1 MYKKG
6 IPIMESSDKV
16 LTNIMKAMAERKIT
30 QKSLCEQL
38 GIKQNAFTNW
48 KAGNNTSYMKYL
60 VRISEILNV
69 PLDHLLGHTNTIQSV
84 LNDSGYETFPAKQKP
99 CRPIIGTASAGL
111 GCIAEQEILGWE
123 SVDVQFDTEEY
134 FYLKITGDSMAPRIE
149 DGDLVLVHKQ
159 FEVED
164 GDIAVVIVN
173 SGNGGVEGF
182 AKKVEYGDN
191 SITLTSF
198 NPYYPPMIFFGQE
211 MAKLTF
217 VGRVVEL
224 KRKF

>member
-1 MYKKG
+1 
-6 IPIMESSDKV
+6 MESSDKV
-16 LTNIMKAMAERKIT
+16 LANIMKAMTERKIT
-30 QKSLCEQL
+30 QKSLCEHL

-48 KAGNNTSYMKYL
+48 KAGNNKSYMKYL
-60 VRISEILNV
+60 AKISEILNV
-69 PLDHLLGHTNTIQSV
+69 PIDCLLGHTDTIQSV
-84 LNDSGYETFPAKQKP
+84 LNKSGYETFPAKQKP
-99 CRPIIGTASAGL
+99 CRPIIGVASAGL
-111 GCIAEQEILGWE
+111 GCIAEQEILGWAG
-123 SVDVQFDTEEY
+123 VDAQFDTDEY

-182 AKKVEYGDN
+182 VKKVEYDDA

-198 NPYYPPMIFFGQE
+198 NPYYPPMIFSGKE

-217 VGRVVEL
+217 VGKVIKLERT
-224 KRKF
+224 F